1 MSLTN
6 HERGK
11 DRDQGQPRTGG
22 ETGFEWG
29 FCVSPF
35 SEMHWRT
42 VGANFPVV
50 KLAHIANLNY
60 NVYVAL
66 LLVKLALIA
75 TAIPFSSN

>member
-1 MSLTN
+1 
-6 HERGK
+6 
-11 DRDQGQPRTGG
+11 
-22 ETGFEWG
+22 
-29 FCVSPF
+29 
-35 SEMHWRT
+35 MHWRT